1 MRQLDFLFA
10 TNAED
15 AAIARLVA
23 RGALFAINDS
33 GGKDSQAMKAKVR
46 RLVPASQILIVHAV
60 LPEVE
65 WEGVVEHIESNSGD
79 LPIIYAHATKTFFDM
94 VEHRQAFPSPKNRQ
108 CTSDLKRD
116 PIARELRRYLKAH
129 PEFGGL
135 IVNCM
140 GMRAEESTGR
150 AKLETLKLNTR
161 NSAGGREW
169 WDWLPIHGDSE
180 AEVFAAI
187 AAAGQQPHWAY
198 GAGMSRLSCC
208 FCIMAS
214 QADLATA
221 ARLNPTL
228 YRRYVETERRLGFT
242 LSMSCKPLPEITGI
256 AA

>member
-1 MRQLDFLFA
+1 MSRQLDFLFA
-10 TNAED
+10 SAEEL
-15 AAIARLVA
+15 AIRRLVE

-46 RLVPASQILIVHAV
+46 RLVPAAQIVVVHAV

-65 WEGVVEHIESNSGD
+65 WEGVVEHIEANSGE
-79 LPIIYAHATKTFFDM
+79 LPIIYARAAKTFFDM

-140 GMRAEESTGR
+140 GMRAEESSGR
-150 AKLETLKLNTR
+150 AKLDTLKLNNR
-161 NSAGGREW
+161 NSLGGREW

-187 AAAGQQPHWAY
+187 AAAGQAPHWAY
-198 GAGMSRLSCC
+198 AAGMSRLSCC

-214 QADLATA
+214 QADLVTA
-221 ARLNPTL
+221 AKLNPEL
-228 YRRYVETERRLGFT
+228 YARYAATERRIGFT
-242 LSMSCKPLPEITGI
+242 LSMSQKTLPELTGI